1 MRLTFPRFAVLTL
14 CGGALLAL
22 AFRLST
28 PPDPPG
34 PADPLAAGA
43 PEPYPNS
50 WPDPPPPDVAA
61 LLGGLG
67 PGSDL
72 GGGWRVRGVSPVLE
86 QRIVIDVDKAGVGFR
101 VALTTKGR
109 DSARAAK
116 EHRALRALHH
126 PTAPQRRGAKGR
138 GLCRRPHGHRGP
150 RHRARGQR
158 RGAGGAL
165 T

>member
-1 MRLTFPRFAVLTL
+1 MRLTFTRFAVLTL

-28 PPDPPG
+28 PPDPP
-34 PADPLAAGA
+34 AAAESDPF
-43 PEPYPNS
+43 PNS
-50 WPDPPPPDVAA
+50 WPDPPPADVAA

-109 DSARAAK
+109 DERVPPKSTARYALYTIQPRPSAEAPKDADYAAV
-116 EHRALRALHH
+116 L
-126 PTAPQRRGAKGR
+126 TAIAARVTEREGSVAVPA
-138 GLCRRPHGHRGP
+138 GL
-150 RHRARGQR
+150 
-158 RGAGGAL
+158 
-165 T
+165 

>member
-1 MRLTFPRFAVLTL
+1 MRLTFTRFAVLTL

-28 PPDPPG
+28 PPDPP
-34 PADPLAAGA
+34 AAAESDPF
-43 PEPYPNS
+43 PNS
-50 WPDPPPPDVAA
+50 WPDPPPADVAA

-109 DSARAAK
+109 DERVPPKSTARYALYTIQPRPSAEALQDSDYAAVLGAIATRVT
-116 EHRALRALHH
+116 ERPMSP
-126 PTAPQRRGAKGR
+126 PTA
-138 GLCRRPHGHRGP
+138 
-150 RHRARGQR
+150 
-158 RGAGGAL
+158 
-165 T
+165 TD